1 MHISPLL
8 LGVAQL
14 TLATTSVT
22 AVAVPRARSR
32 RAHAANFL
40 KLRTPPP
47 SAERFVIPAEPIIVT
62 EKREVIPAEV
72 YKRPTGADGSS
83 PSSSASSASESAVP
97 VSTDSITTSSGKNT
111 QQPDLSLSDPE
122 ASAVVESLIASAS
135 VYETFTY
142 SAYSVQAT
150 PSSSVASSSSSA
162 APTASAIVD
171 PIEQAKEAAA
181 SYAAGQNGAVSMP
194 TVTVHLVMEPT
205 QEADGS
211 WDYVVKLGADGTPTA
226 SPTWVAATATSTV
239 LPTETAIDEQPS
251 TAASAT
257 EYYVP
262 SFTPIGEQVSAPVS
276 TSAAQDNGEYYY
288 GNTHTYNRTTYGPG
302 SSSSLE
308 ALDATVRTLVTTS
321 SSHAAFECATTTAY
335 YYSADSDGIQSCPG
349 GTVCRFVD
357 TACSPCV
364 WPDQDIW
371 CNGNVYPWI
380 TATPSPVESSA
391 APTSPA
397 STQDSQTTSQ
407 QSQPIV
413 TPVISSSYSDITAAP
428 TSTPESSFVTGPGF
442 ISASGETGRS
452 AVTFTYTPSATVGPI
467 TATGQPTTSSYFYGS
482 GYASA
487 SGETGR
493 SAITF
498 TYSASSSIL
507 ASETI
512 LPSAAESTAWTSGHG
527 QQHAYPWMTASVTE
541 SAIPTAAPT
550 EIASDSASVTLSTTL
565 SNGAVIVTVAPT
577 QSPVASTTV
586 NSWLVEATKGFDPIN
601 GQPSSSVIS
610 FSAAIPTEASSSSME
625 SGSAT
630 VSSFYPSISA
640 SESAASASATSSA
653 ESAYVT
659 DPATTYASELPLN
672 GTSSVATPT
681 SAGETATVTAS
692 LTSTTQSANEESASV
707 ASSTAALASS
717 SSGTLPSSQIAS
729 DGSIFPTVSATFQ
742 SSAPVITASAS
753 ASASTTEDPTD
764 NGIATETVTDWDIVN
779 ATSTTYV
786 PYGTA
791 SMTSAPPSI
800 TAGLNA
806 STSDFVIPDTINS
819 TLTASQT
826 ASAESTGAFTSPV
839 LHEWPANVTGVETAS
854 FATASASVT
863 HSASESA
870 ITSPASTQFAS
881 ASAITS
887 AASSTE
893 SAWSSA
899 ITATASNTDTQA
911 TQPATTSEAS
921 SSESVQGQPQRR
933 RLPPSLWRPDQ
944 TKMSAKNG
952 RKFGSMRGTFKMT
965 GSLWN
970 KFASGRRD
978 YSSIAMDL

>member
-22 AVAVPRARSR
+22 AVALPRARSR

-40 KLRTPPP
+40 KLRTPPS
-47 SAERFVIPAEPIIVT
+47 SAERFVAPAEPVVVA
-62 EKREVIPAEV
+62 EKREVIPADV
-72 YKRPTGADGSS
+72 YHRPTGADGSS
-83 PSSSASSASESAVP
+83 SSLSASSASESTVP

-111 QQPDLSLSDPE
+111 QQPDLGLSDSE
-122 ASAVVESLIASAS
+122 ASSVVGSLIASVS

-142 SAYSVQAT
+142 SAYSAQAT
-150 PSSSVASSSSSA
+150 PSSSLASSSSSTA
-162 APTASAIVD
+162 ATESAVVD
-171 PIEQAKEAAA
+171 PIQQAKQAAA
-181 SYAAGQNGAVSMP
+181 SYALGQNGAVNMP

-239 LPTETAIDEQPS
+239 FPTATLINEES
-251 TAASAT
+251 ASAS

-262 SFTPIGEQVSAPVS
+262 EVSSIGGQVSAPIS
-276 TSAAQDNGEYYY
+276 TPAAQDSGEYYY
-288 GNTHTYNRTTYGPG
+288 GNTHTYNSTTYGSG
-302 SSSSLE
+302 SSSPLA
-308 ALDATVRTLVTTS
+308 ALDTTVRTLLSTT

-335 YYSADSDGIQSCPG
+335 YYSEDSDGIQSCPG

-371 CNGNVYPWI
+371 CNGNIYPWI
-380 TATPSPVESSA
+380 TATPSLPETIVV
-391 APTSPA
+391 PTSTA
-397 STQDSQTTSQ
+397 TTQDSQITQPAVTS
-407 QSQPIV
+407 
-413 TPVISSSYSDITAAP
+413 VISTFSSEITAAP
-428 TSTPESSFVTGPGF
+428 TSAPESTYVTGSGF
-442 ISASGETGRS
+442 VSASGETGRS

-467 TATGQPTTSSYFYGS
+467 TATEQPTTSPYFYGS

-498 TYSASSSIL
+498 TYTSSSVA

-512 LPSAAESTAWTSGHG
+512 SPSAAESTAWTSGHG
-527 QQHAYPWMTASVTE
+527 QQHSYPWMTASVTE
-541 SAIPTAAPT
+541 SGAAPTAAPT
-550 EIASDSASVTLSTTL
+550 EIASSESASVTLSTTL

-577 QSPVASTTV
+577 QSTQASTTV
-586 NSWLVEATKGFDPIN
+586 NSWLVEATKGFDPVQ
-601 GQPSSSVIS
+601 GQPSSSVTS
-610 FSAAIPTEASSSSME
+610 SSAAIPTEVASSVME

-640 SESAASASATSSA
+640 SESAISASISSSA

-659 DPATTYASELPLN
+659 NPASTYASELPWN
-672 GTSSVATPT
+672 ATSAVATPT
-681 SAGETATVTAS
+681 SAGESATVTAS
-692 LTSTTQSANEESASV
+692 QTSATQSANEESASV
-707 ASSTAALASS
+707 VSSTAAWASS
-717 SSGTLPSSQIAS
+717 SSGTFPSSQIAS
-729 DGSIFPTVSATFQ
+729 DASVLPTASATFQ
-742 SSAPVITASAS
+742 SSVPVITAT

-791 SMTSAPPSI
+791 SVTSASPSI

-806 STSDFVIPDTINS
+806 STSDFVITDTINS

-826 ASAESTGAFTSPV
+826 ASAEATSAYTSPI
-839 LHEWPANVTGVETAS
+839 LHQWPANVTDTIVT
-854 FATASASVT
+854 SAPSST
-863 HSASESA
+863 DSAWESA
-870 ITSPASTQFAS
+870 ITSQV
-881 ASAITS
+881 
-887 AASSTE
+887 SSTE
-893 SAWSSA
+893 SAWESA
-899 ITATASNTDTQA
+899 ITSQASSTDAQASQSATSSD
-911 TQPATTSEAS
+911 AS
-921 SSESVQGQPQRR
+921 SSESV
-933 RLPPSLWRPDQ
+933 S
-944 TKMSAKNG
+944 TTATATSSAAE
-952 RKFGSMRGTFKMT
+952 STET
-965 GSLWN
+965 GSDEDECEEWEEVWVDE
-970 KFASGRRD
+970 RD
-978 YSSIAMDL
+978 IQDDWIIVE